1 LNHGKD
7 DKSWSVIHNMRKLGT
22 VDLEI
27 LDLAIK
33 ENGIFNEDNLENS
46 ELKRLGVGRILDALA
61 SLKDRKL
68 ISLNSDGS
76 FSITDLA
83 REILWSNNIPT
94 WAKILRLL
102 QIKSCSMEQITSI
115 LRTSEDKLIED
126 VEKLRK
132 SQFVLMSPQR
142 QKDRLVKVYEILPEG
157 IEEID
162 KTETEG
168 FDNTN
173 FNKSKPEV
181 EILSL
186 IDEIVK
192 EIQDFEM
199 DQSKK
204 DNITGKLSKLK
215 DKLEI

>member
-1 LNHGKD
+1 
-7 DKSWSVIHNMRKLGT
+7 MRKLGT

-27 LDLAIK
+27 LDLAMKKNGTIN
-33 ENGIFNEDNLENS
+33 ENNLENS

-61 SLKDRKL
+61 SLKDRKM
-68 ISLNSDGS
+68 ISLNGDGS

-102 QIKSCSMEQITSI
+102 QIKSCSMKQIIDI
-115 LRTSEDKLIED
+115 LRISEDKLMGD

-142 QKDRLVKVYEILPEG
+142 QKEKLVKMYEILPEG

-162 KTETEG
+162 KTETKG

-173 FNKSKPEV
+173 FDQPRPEV

-192 EIQDFEM
+192 EIQDFQI

-204 DNITGKLSKLK
+204 DSITGKLSNLK